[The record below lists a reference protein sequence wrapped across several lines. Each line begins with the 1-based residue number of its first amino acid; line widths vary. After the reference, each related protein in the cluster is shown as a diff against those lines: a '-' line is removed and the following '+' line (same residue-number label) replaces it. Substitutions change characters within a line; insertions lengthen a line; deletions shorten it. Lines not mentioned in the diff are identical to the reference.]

1 MDFVYDIDFVFS
13 LIGFEAC
20 SLDELTDIVDSSVRC
35 CIDLDDIEHGLT
47 IESKTVC
54 TRMTWISVSEIE
66 TVDRLGEDAC
76 TRRLPSSTRTMKEV
90 CMADASTSE
99 AISEDLRDVVLTDDG
114 VPVFWSVFRVQ

>member
-20 SLDELTDIVDSSVRC
+20 SFDELTDIVDSSITR
-35 CIDLDDIEHGLT
+35 CIDLDDIEHSFI
-47 IESKTVC
+47 IERETVC
-54 TRMTWISVSEIE
+54 TGVARISIFYIG

-90 CMADASTSE
+90 CMADATTSE
-99 AISEDLRDVVLTDDG
+99 AISEDLRDVVLTDD
-114 VPVFWSVFRVQ
+114 